1 MAKKKAD
8 LVMEVK
14 HLLKDL
20 EDELVAY
27 SKLPTKDINEFFGK
41 IMKARETL
49 QDKYQKVHGAR
60 AESRLRPIAFYRK
73 GEDHVTRIDA
83 YSILREGDEYKLFN
97 HLKDEVVEANLSGS
111 FRIKDS
117 TGAFVTLTK
126 NTLKEIYHYN
136 YVFGDKKRPFYEFK
150 R

>member
-14 HLLKDL
+14 HLLEDL
-20 EDELVAY
+20 KDELVAY
-27 SKLPTKDINEFFGK
+27 SKLPMKDINEFFNK
-41 IMKARETL
+41 VLKAREGL
-49 QDKYQKVHGAR
+49 QDKYQKAHGVR

-73 GEDHVTRIDA
+73 GEDCVTRIDTH
-83 YSILREGDEYKLFN
+83 SILREGNEYKLFN
-97 HLKDEVVEANLSGS
+97 HLKDEVVEASLSGS

-117 TGAFVTLTK
+117 TGAFITLSK

-136 YVFGDKKRPFYEFK
+136 HVFGDKKRPFYELK